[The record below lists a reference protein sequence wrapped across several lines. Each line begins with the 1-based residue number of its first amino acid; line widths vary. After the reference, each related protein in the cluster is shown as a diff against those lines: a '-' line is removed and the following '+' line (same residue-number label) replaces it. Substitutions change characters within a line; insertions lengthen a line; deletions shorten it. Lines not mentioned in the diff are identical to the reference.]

1 MATEKP
7 SVMDVLVK
15 AFEDSNGETIDLVT
29 EHEELRGL
37 TPDMMDWWMLNA
49 CKSDN
54 YRKWYPQDH
63 IAFIWEVPPTK
74 AGLDGAVSVVVESIG
89 EFTPSPLRI
98 RPEDPPGWS
107 SISDPDDRRI
117 AWLHDEAEVTPTGI
131 KLRTT
136 FRCPAK
142 TPRKFLDA
150 FLKHSLEENARF
162 AEFLPEMYRKANG

>member
-1 MATEKP
+1 MAKKKQ

-15 AFEDSNGETIDLVT
+15 AFEESGGKTIDLVT
-29 EHEELRGL
+29 DHEEIRGV
-37 TPDMMDWWMLNA
+37 TPEMMQWWMLNA
-49 CKSDN
+49 CRSDN
-54 YRKWYPQDH
+54 YRKWYPKDH
-63 IAFIWEVPPTK
+63 IVFIWETPPGK
-74 AGLDGAVSVVVESIG
+74 EGLAGAVSVVVESIG
-89 EFTPSPLRI
+89 EFTASPLRI

-117 AWLHDEAEVTPTGI
+117 AWLHDKAEVTPTSI

-150 FLKHSLEENARF
+150 MTRHSLEENARF
-162 AEFLPEMYRKANG
+162 AEFLPEMYRKAVK